1 MTEILPPHDSALEE
15 VILGA
20 CLAETAAMPLVVDK
34 LRPEMFYEE
43 KHREIYS
50 ALQAM
55 FRAGKAIDII
65 TVKDELAS
73 RGKLDFVGGPFYIT
87 SLTMRVVSSAHLEEH
102 ALILMQKF
110 LHRETILGLY
120 RLLPH
125 AADETIDIDD
135 TIIEL
140 HHLLDYLEGQ
150 GSHANYLRDIDH
162 LMQDT
167 LEQMKARIVNNKN
180 GVTGVPTG
188 LTDLDALTAGW
199 QPGDLNVIAARPSV
213 GKTAFALHLAI
224 SAAASGT
231 PVVVYSLEMQGERLG
246 DRLLCSCGPAIG
258 ANHLRT
264 GQLNENEQQQAYD
277 AARYLSGLPIYVDDS
292 PIMGMDHIRVSA
304 RLLKIKGKCGCI
316 IIDYLQLCDMK
327 TDQKNRNREQE
338 VAEASRKAKLLA
350 KELNIPVILLCQLN
364 RSCEGRGG
372 HRPELS
378 DLRESGAIEQ
388 DADVVML
395 LYRPA
400 LYGLPSERVS
410 KLPSEGL
417 GVVIVAKHRNGE
429 TRDVYFSHNTSLTK
443 ICDYGLPL

>member
-1 MTEILPPHDSALEE
+1 
-15 VILGA
+15 
-20 CLAETAAMPLVVDK
+20 
-34 LRPEMFYEE
+34 
-43 KHREIYS
+43 
-50 ALQAM
+50 
-55 FRAGKAIDII
+55 
-65 TVKDELAS
+65 
-73 RGKLDFVGGPFYIT
+73 
-87 SLTMRVVSSAHLEEH
+87 
-102 ALILMQKF
+102 MQKF
-110 LHRETILGLY
+110 LHRETILGLH
-120 RLLPH
+120 RLLPQ
-125 AADETIDIDD
+125 AADETIDIAD

-140 HHLLDYLEGQ
+140 HRLLDYLEGQ
-150 GSHANYLRDIDH
+150 GGHANYLRAIDR

-167 LEQMKARIVNNKN
+167 LEQMKARIANNKN
-180 GVTGVPTG
+180 GVTGIPTG

-199 QPGDLNVIAARPSV
+199 QPGDLNIIAARPSV

-224 SAAASGT
+224 SAAASGA

-258 ANHLRT
+258 AGHLRS

-277 AARYLSGLPIYVDDS
+277 AARYLSRLPIYVDDS
-292 PIMGMDHIRVSA
+292 PVMGMDHIRVSA
-304 RLLKIKGKCGCI
+304 RLLKLKGKCGCI

-338 VAEASRKAKLLA
+338 VAETSRKAKLLA
-350 KELNIPVILLCQLN
+350 KELNVPVILLCQLN

>member
-20 CLAETAAMPLVVDK
+20 CLIETAAMPLVADK

-43 KHREIYS
+43 KNREVYA

-65 TVKDELAS
+65 TVKDELAG
-73 RGKLDFVGGPFYIT
+73 RGKLEFVGGAYYIAN
-87 SLTMRVVSSAHLEEH
+87 LAMRVASSAHLEEH
-102 ALILMQKF
+102 ALILLQKF
-110 LHRETILGLY
+110 LRRETILGLH
-120 RLLPH
+120 RLLAH
-125 AADETIDIDD
+125 AADESIDIDD
-135 TIIEL
+135 TLGDL
-140 HHLLDYLEGQ
+140 HRLLDYLEGQ
-150 GSHANYLRDIDH
+150 GNRLNGLREIDR

-167 LEQMKARIVNNKN
+167 LEQMEMRIANNKK
-180 GVTGVPTG
+180 GVTGIPTG

-199 QPGDLNVIAARPSV
+199 QPGDLNIIAARPSV
-213 GKTAFALHLAI
+213 GKTAFALHLAV

-246 DRLLCSCGPAIG
+246 DRLLCTCGPAIG
-258 ANHLRT
+258 ATHLRS
-264 GQLNENEQQQAYD
+264 GQLDAGEQQQAHE
-277 AARYLSGLPIYVDDS
+277 AARYLSGLPICVDDS
-292 PIMGMDHIRVSA
+292 PLMGMDYIRVSA
-304 RLLKIKGKCGCI
+304 RLLKSKGKCGCI

-327 TDQKNRNREQE
+327 SDQANRNREQE
-338 VAEASRKAKLLA
+338 VSEASRKAKLLA

-364 RSCEGRGG
+364 RSCEVRGG

-400 LYGLPSERVS
+400 LYGLPSERLS

-417 GVVIVAKHRNGE
+417 GVIIVAKHRNGE
-429 TRDVYFSHNTSLTK
+429 TRDVHFAHNPSLTK
-443 ICDYGLPL
+443 ICDYGLPV